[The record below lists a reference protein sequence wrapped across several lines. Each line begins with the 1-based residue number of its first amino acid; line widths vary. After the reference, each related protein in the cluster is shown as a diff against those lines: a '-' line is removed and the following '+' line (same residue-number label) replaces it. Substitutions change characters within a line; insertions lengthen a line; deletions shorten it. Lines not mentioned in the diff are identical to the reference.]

1 METAEKAQPG
11 NSGPG
16 LKLAAAS
23 YVAARLELVRIEATE
38 AAQLAVRRGIL
49 AGTFAAF
56 ATFAWALILAGLVG
70 WITARL
76 VASGHEIPW
85 HLVALG
91 LGGIH
96 LLLAVIIA
104 IILSRPGPQT
114 FGTTRVELEKDREW
128 LANLRT
134 QLDSKH

>member
-11 NSGPG
+11 DSGPG

-23 YVAARLELVRIEATE
+23 YVAARLDLVRIEAGE
-38 AAQLAVRRGIL
+38 AARLALRRGIL
-49 AGTFAAF
+49 AGTLAAF
-56 ATFAWALILAGLVG
+56 ATFAWALMLAGLIG

-76 VASGHEIPW
+76 AASGHEIPW
-85 HLVALG
+85 HLVAIG

-96 LLLAVIIA
+96 LLLAVIIG

-128 LANLRT
+128 LANLQTR
-134 QLDSKH
+134 LGSKR